1 MESLFLATV
10 LGLLLWIT
18 ILLLPSRPYST
29 RESLEAQPIEQTD
42 LSEVTVLIPARNEA
56 TIIIESLLALQK
68 QDPSLKIILVDDQS
82 TDNTVELAYSIRMNN
97 LTVLPGAQLQPGW
110 SGKLWA
116 LEQGRRFINT
126 SHILL
131 LDADI
136 ILEPGL
142 IETMLSRAKKNNIK
156 LLSLMAHLRM
166 VSFWEKLLIPAFIF
180 FFKLLYPFYLS
191 NLPDK
196 KIAAAAGGCVLLQ
209 TDVLEEL
216 GGFECIKNE
225 LIDDC
230 ALAKKFKQNG
240 YKTWVGLTH
249 SAISIRSYDS
259 PTGIWKMIART
270 AYTQLHHSLLLLS
283 ICVILM
289 IIAFLIPLIAVLQ
302 TQLIIVMVGIT
313 TLCIQ
318 FKCYYPILRYYS
330 MNSMYVFSL
339 PFVGMIYL
347 FFTLSS
353 AYFYYF
359 NKGAAWKER
368 YYK

>member
-116 LEQGRRFINT
+116 LEQGRRFITT

-142 IETMLSRAKKNNIK
+142 IETMLSRAKKI
-156 LLSLMAHLRM
+156 
-166 VSFWEKLLIPAFIF
+166 
-180 FFKLLYPFYLS
+180 
-191 NLPDK
+191 
-196 KIAAAAGGCVLLQ
+196 
-209 TDVLEEL
+209 
-216 GGFECIKNE
+216 
-225 LIDDC
+225 
-230 ALAKKFKQNG
+230 
-240 YKTWVGLTH
+240 
-249 SAISIRSYDS
+249 ISSYS
-259 PTGIWKMIART
+259 P
-270 AYTQLHHSLLLLS
+270 
-283 ICVILM
+283 
-289 IIAFLIPLIAVLQ
+289 
-302 TQLIIVMVGIT
+302 
-313 TLCIQ
+313 
-318 FKCYYPILRYYS
+318 
-330 MNSMYVFSL
+330 
-339 PFVGMIYL
+339 
-347 FFTLSS
+347 
-353 AYFYYF
+353 
-359 NKGAAWKER
+359 
-368 YYK
+368 